1 MELTVT
7 GLLSLVLKGK
17 NVSSRHTFPRTLVH
31 ERCGMELIFSG
42 NTDCKM
48 YYNLSKHIYRF
59 MGGPSKGGAGVVGPS
74 YDIERQE

>member
-1 MELTVT
+1 
-7 GLLSLVLKGK
+7 
-17 NVSSRHTFPRTLVH
+17 
-31 ERCGMELIFSG
+31 MELIFSG